1 VINLEHLTRLID
13 SLESSDDIRPNT
25 KPASSEGTIFIGSG
39 DSLSSGILAT
49 AFGHRAFS
57 SGDLTWT
64 GTLPFGTQTVVGISH
79 SGSSG
84 ATVRAIRL
92 AREVG
97 ARTIAITSNPA
108 SPLAAEAD
116 EIQVVPTLAIDEIVP
131 CAGHLMLGLGVAAV
145 CGVDT
150 AAASSELARMIAAH
164 RGTIQTAV
172 EALPASPP
180 NGISILTLPELRG
193 AGDFWALKLIEATGF
208 TVRTV
213 ALEESGHVDYFIGP
227 DSHLVLQLVGA
238 AGRDR
243 FERLAAALV
252 STGQTVHPVYI
263 GGRTH
268 GSGTHGSGTHGSG
281 THGSGTHGSGTHAAP
296 SVHPVCIGGRAT
308 EDMRAAVLV
317 EIAGAA
323 IGTLVAE
330 AAAAKWDRPPFRGG
344 AVNMD
349 ARHIKLD
356 GEPCSA

>member
-79 SGSSG
+79 SGNSG

-97 ARTIAITSNPA
+97 KRTIAITSNPA
-108 SPLAAEAD
+108 SPLATEAD
-116 EIQVVPTLAIDEIVP
+116 EIQVVPTLTIAEVVP

-150 AAASSELARMIAAH
+150 AAASSELARTIAAH
-164 RGTIQTAV
+164 RGTIQTTV
-172 EALPASPP
+172 DALPASAP

-193 AGDFWALKLIEATGF
+193 AGDFWALKLIEATGL

-252 STGQTVHPVYI
+252 STGQTVHPV
-263 GGRTH
+263 
-268 GSGTHGSGTHGSG
+268 
-281 THGSGTHGSGTHAAP
+281 
-296 SVHPVCIGGRAT
+296 CFGGRAT
-308 EDMRAAVLV
+308 DDMRAAVLV

-323 IGTLVAE
+323 VGALVAE
-330 AAAAKWDRPPFRGG
+330 AAAAQWDRPPFRGG

-356 GEPCSA
+356 GEPYST